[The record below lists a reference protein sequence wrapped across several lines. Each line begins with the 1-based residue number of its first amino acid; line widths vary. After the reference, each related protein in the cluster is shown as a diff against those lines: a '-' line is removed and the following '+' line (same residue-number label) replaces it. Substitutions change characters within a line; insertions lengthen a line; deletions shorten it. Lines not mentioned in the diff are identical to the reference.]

1 MEERGNGQTSIRKG
15 TVTLESQEAG
25 GGGGGDV
32 QMVKPGNG
40 IDRVWC

>member
-1 MEERGNGQTSIRKG
+1 MEERGDGQTSIRKG
-15 TVTLESQEAG
+15 TVTLESQE
-25 GGGGGDV
+25 GGGGDI

>member
-15 TVTLESQEAG
+15 TVTLESQE
-25 GGGGGDV
+25 GGDMH
-32 QMVKPGNG
+32 MVKPGNG